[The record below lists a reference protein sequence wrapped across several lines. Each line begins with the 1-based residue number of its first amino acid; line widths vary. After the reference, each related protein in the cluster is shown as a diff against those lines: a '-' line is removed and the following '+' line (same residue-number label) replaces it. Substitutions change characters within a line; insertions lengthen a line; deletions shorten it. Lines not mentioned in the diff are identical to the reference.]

1 MQGPA
6 GGVLT
11 EKAGNVIGV
20 DLQGGVGR
28 GIVADVAHISGCYR
42 RCAGGDDQCTGGVL
56 VGPGTGAAINSEVQL
71 HTAGEGPIRHKA
83 QIVQAVVRI
92 FVAVITK
99 CGSGQAGTGKGCLIP
114 LAVPGIEGAG
124 SVECTVRPAEF
135 HILEAAGA
143 VAAIVDLFK
152 VILVKGNFVTG
163 LHRVGDIALG
173 RGGTGLIGGDDQ
185 CTGGRLI
192 AFAVFSAV
200 KGEAQRNTAREGPI
214 RHKAQIV
221 QAVIRIFVAVIT
233 KCGSGQAG
241 TGKGCL
247 IPLAVPGIEG
257 AGSVE
262 CTVRP
267 AEFHILEA
275 AGAVAAIVDLFK
287 VILVKG
293 NFVTGLHR
301 VGDIALGRGGTG
313 LIGGDDQCT
322 GGRLIAFAVFSAVKG
337 EAQRNAAGEGLVR
350 HKAQLVQIVVTI
362 VAVTVV
368 ELVAAEAGT
377 GEGSLIPLAIPGVE
391 GTGIVERAVGP
402 AEFHILEAAGAAA
415 VLIDLL
421 KIVIVKGNFLT
432 GFHCV
437 SNVTLAGGCRFR
449 RCDFQ
454 GSADRIIL
462 LAASPAV
469 SCKCNLNTIGK
480 RLIRHKA
487 QFVQIIVTIV
497 AVTVVELVIV
507 QFRAGKRGCIPLAVP
522 GINGTGIAVIRGRLF
537 KYHILQRAGAASIV
551 IGINKIFIVKGN
563 FLASFHRVGDVTLG
577 GTGTA
582 ADFNIHRAGHII
594 LAPLTMY
601 LKLHTQCTA
610 VSPAVGFKCQ
620 AIQRVVHIL
629 GHIAAVIIKPC
640 VTQIAFTEAH
650 SLIIVIH
657 SGQVPIVIQIAVIGE
672 YHIAGITTIFTS
684 VKVAE
689 LPLFE

>member
-42 RCAGGDDQCTGGVL
+42 RCTGGDDQCTGGRLIAFAVFSA
-56 VGPGTGAAINSEVQL
+56 VKGEAQRNTV
-71 HTAGEGPIRHKA
+71 GEGPIRHKA
-83 QIVQAVVRI
+83 QIVQAVIRI

-114 LAVPGIEGAG
+114 LAVPGIEGTG
-124 SVECTVRPAEF
+124 IVERTVRPAEF

-185 CTGGRLI
+185 STGDIL
-192 AFAVFSAV
+192 V
-200 KGEAQRNTAREGPI
+200 GPGTGAAI
-214 RHKAQIV
+214 GGKAQ
-221 QAVIRIFVAVIT
+221 
-233 KCGSGQAG
+233 
-241 TGKGCL
+241 
-247 IPLAVPGIEG
+247 
-257 AGSVE
+257 
-262 CTVRP
+262 
-267 AEFHILEA
+267 
-275 AGAVAAIVDLFK
+275 
-287 VILVKG
+287 
-293 NFVTGLHR
+293 LH
-301 VGDIALGRGGTG
+301 
-313 LIGGDDQCT
+313 
-322 GGRLIAFAVFSAVKG
+322 
-337 EAQRNAAGEGLVR
+337 AAGEGLVR

-415 VLIDLL
+415 VLVDLL

-432 GFHCV
+432 GFHRVSNVTLGRTALTAGDDQRTGDILVGPGTGAAIGGKAQLHAAGEGLVRHKAQLVQIVVTIVAVTVVELVAAEAGTGEGSLIPLAIPGVEGTGIVERAVGPAEFHILEAAGAAAVLVDLLKIVIVKGNFLTGFHRV

-537 KYHILQRAGAASIV
+537 KYHILHRAGAASIV

-563 FLASFHRVGDVTLG
+563 FLAGLHRIGDVTLG

-582 ADFNIHRAGHII
+582 DID
-594 LAPLTMY
+594 TED
-601 LKLHTQCTA
+601 
-610 VSPAVGFKCQ
+610 
-620 AIQRVVHIL
+620 
-629 GHIAAVIIKPC
+629 
-640 VTQIAFTEAH
+640 AFQL
-650 SLIIVIH
+650 SLL
-657 SGQVPIVIQIAVIGE
+657 IAVQGE
-672 YHIAGITTIFTS
+672 G
-684 VKVAE
+684 
-689 LPLFE
+689 

>member
-42 RCAGGDDQCTGGVL
+42 RCTGGDDQCTGGRLIAFAVF
-56 VGPGTGAAINSEVQL
+56 
-71 HTAGEGPIRHKA
+71 TAVKGEAQRNTAREGPIRHKA

-114 LAVPGIEGAG
+114 LAVPGIEGTG
-124 SVECTVRPAEF
+124 VVERTVRPAEF

-173 RGGTGLIGGDDQ
+173 RGGTSLTGGNDQRTGDILIGPG
-185 CTGGRLI
+185 TGAAIG
-192 AFAVFSAV
+192 
-200 KGEAQRNTAREGPI
+200 G
-214 RHKAQIV
+214 KAQ
-221 QAVIRIFVAVIT
+221 
-233 KCGSGQAG
+233 
-241 TGKGCL
+241 
-247 IPLAVPGIEG
+247 
-257 AGSVE
+257 
-262 CTVRP
+262 
-267 AEFHILEA
+267 
-275 AGAVAAIVDLFK
+275 
-287 VILVKG
+287 
-293 NFVTGLHR
+293 LH
-301 VGDIALGRGGTG
+301 
-313 LIGGDDQCT
+313 
-322 GGRLIAFAVFSAVKG
+322 
-337 EAQRNAAGEGLVR
+337 AAGEGLVR

-432 GFHCV
+432 GFHRV

-537 KYHILQRAGAASIV
+537 KYHILHRAGAASIV

-563 FLASFHRVGDVTLG
+563 FLAGFHRIGDVTLG

-582 ADFNIHRAGHII
+582 ADFDVHGAGHII
-594 LAPLTMY
+594 LAVGAMD
-601 LKLHTQCTA
+601 LKFQPQRAA
-610 VSPAVGFKCQ
+610 VGPAVGFKGQ
-620 AIQRVVHIL
+620 VIQRVIHIF
-629 GHIAAVIIKPC
+629 GHIIAVIIEPGVIQRAFIKADGL
-640 VTQIAFTEAH
+640 VT
-650 SLIIVIH
+650 IIF
-657 SGQVPIVIQIAVIGE
+657 SGQITIVIQIIVIGK
-672 YHIAGITTIFTS
+672 YNVAWIFTAILIS
-684 VKVAE
+684 IEGTEVPLAE
-689 LPLFE
+689 GHRFAPIHFIGQIRRGTGGHSRNHRHDHDQRQQEGRKPFSEKPSHKKPPKFSLTSMYTSINLP

>member
-1 MQGPA
+1 M
-6 GGVLT
+6 
-11 EKAGNVIGV
+11 
-20 DLQGGVGR
+20 
-28 GIVADVAHISGCYR
+28 
-42 RCAGGDDQCTGGVL
+42 
-56 VGPGTGAAINSEVQL
+56 
-71 HTAGEGPIRHKA
+71 
-83 QIVQAVVRI
+83 
-92 FVAVITK
+92 
-99 CGSGQAGTGKGCLIP
+99 
-114 LAVPGIEGAG
+114 
-124 SVECTVRPAEF
+124 
-135 HILEAAGA
+135 
-143 VAAIVDLFK
+143 
-152 VILVKGNFVTG
+152 
-163 LHRVGDIALG
+163 
-173 RGGTGLIGGDDQ
+173 
-185 CTGGRLI
+185 
-192 AFAVFSAV
+192 
-200 KGEAQRNTAREGPI
+200 
-214 RHKAQIV
+214 
-221 QAVIRIFVAVIT
+221 
-233 KCGSGQAG
+233 
-241 TGKGCL
+241 
-247 IPLAVPGIEG
+247 
-257 AGSVE
+257 
-262 CTVRP
+262 
-267 AEFHILEA
+267 
-275 AGAVAAIVDLFK
+275 
-287 VILVKG
+287 
-293 NFVTGLHR
+293 
-301 VGDIALGRGGTG
+301 
-313 LIGGDDQCT
+313 
-322 GGRLIAFAVFSAVKG
+322 
-337 EAQRNAAGEGLVR
+337 
-350 HKAQLVQIVVTI
+350 
-362 VAVTVV
+362 
-368 ELVAAEAGT
+368 
-377 GEGSLIPLAIPGVE
+377 
-391 GTGIVERAVGP
+391 P

-432 GFHCV
+432 GFHRV

-537 KYHILQRAGAASIV
+537 KYHILHRAGAASIV

-563 FLASFHRVGDVTLG
+563 FLAGLHRIGDVPLG

-582 ADFNIHRAGHII
+582 ADFNIHGAVHII
-594 LAPLTMY
+594 LAVGVID
-601 LKLHTQCTA
+601 LKFQPQRAA
-610 VSPAVGFKCQ
+610 VGPAVGFKCQ

-629 GHIAAVIIKPC
+629 GHIVAVIIKPC